1 METATSASASA
12 TASVIQEIKHPWMMA
27 DPWFMVTMLGIYLYF
42 VKEQGPLFMQFR
54 KPYELKKLIIGHNVV
69 QVLSCI
75 YVLREISYLSD
86 NAIYIF
92 WKCRDLGSSPEM
104 VRRYFELAYFLFWL
118 KTSELLE
125 TVIFVLRKKQNQ
137 VSNLH
142 IFHHF
147 STLTLIYILIHYN
160 RNGLAAYYVVFLNSL
175 VHIIMYSYY
184 LVTAVADK
192 GVIRALTPV
201 KKSITVI
208 QMVQFGL
215 ILTQVAFQTAIC
227 GMPKVVFG
235 YFTFVIMVMLYGFYD
250 FYTRA
255 YKSPPQGKS
264 HASVE

>member
-1 METATSASASA
+1 MEAATSTSASVAMDM
-12 TASVIQEIKHPWMMA
+12 KHPWMVA
-27 DPWFMVTMLGIYLYF
+27 EPWFMVTILGLYMYF
-42 VKEQGPLFMQFR
+42 VTSVGPLFMQFR
-54 KPYELKKLIIGHNVV
+54 KPYELKKLIIGHNVM

-75 YVLREISYLSD
+75 YVLREVFYLSD
-86 NAIYIF
+86 NSIWMF

-104 VRRYFELAYFLFWL
+104 VKRYFQLSYFLFWV
-118 KTSELLE
+118 KMSELLE

-147 STLTLIYILIHYN
+147 STLTLIYMLIHYN
-160 RNGLAAYYVVFLNSL
+160 QNGVAAYYVVFLNSV

-192 GVIRALTPV
+192 KVIRALTPI

-208 QMVQFGL
+208 QMMQFCL
-215 ILTQVAFQTAIC
+215 ILTQVGFQTVIC
-227 GMPKVVFG
+227 GISKVVLV
-235 YFTFVIMVMLYGFYD
+235 YFTFVITVMLYGFYD

-255 YKSPPQGKS
+255 YQSPPKGKG